1 MAATIYHL
9 EIDIQGHRAHSY
21 YSALK
26 ALWIDNKETVPSLST
41 LQKWNFDKPFIEDDS
56 PNRIITICTGKSYNT
71 SEARKA
77 NWIDELPPDV
87 GAEHF
92 DIKED

>member
-9 EIDIQGHRAHSY
+9 EINIQGHRAHYY

-26 ALWIDNKETVPSLST
+26 ALWIDNKEELPSLST
-41 LQKWNFDKPFIEDDS
+41 LHKWNFEKPFVQDDS
-56 PNRIITICTGKSYNT
+56 PDRIITILKGKSYNT
-71 SEARKA
+71 REAREN
-77 NWIDELPPDV
+77 NWIDELPPDI

-92 DIKED
+92 KTEV